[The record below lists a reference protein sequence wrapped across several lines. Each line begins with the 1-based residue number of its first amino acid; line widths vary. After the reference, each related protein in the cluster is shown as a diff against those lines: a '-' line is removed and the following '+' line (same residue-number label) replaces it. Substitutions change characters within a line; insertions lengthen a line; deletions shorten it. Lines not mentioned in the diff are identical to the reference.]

1 MKLNASVTLSSAEL
15 TSETIK
21 NSTKNMFSS
30 SVSQFKQQSKSM
42 AEQNTTDRDT
52 SKVLHKTKTAVAPVT
67 TALSKSFI
75 DNEYKKAIVKFASE
89 YESQSAYFMNELE
102 KDHIFLRKEFSKESP
117 VIAEEWGSLKKTID
131 LNKTEGGK
139 FFKYENYIKKGS
151 YQISSK
157 KELTV
162 YDNSEINDIIRTTGL
177 KLKRLEKQG
186 VNGKIPVNQ
195 TEVYK
200 KFEKMHSDALR
211 IQKLDKKRKQ
221 KSPKRLKRQLISLV
235 SSPISSSEGM
245 QGYRLMEH
253 CTTPVIAGCR
263 FASRQA
269 NRIGYHIAKRKIAEQ
284 YIKAQPQIASHVLRE
299 DAKRYALERLRK
311 TSSTTFFKDMATK
324 KTLNHLEKVT
334 AKSTSRLGKSAYN
347 IVRLQKS
354 LQTTPK
360 DAIKIA
366 TKESVKSALNTTTYG
381 RKVIQTQKKVKRTT
395 SAAKKIATKPV
406 RFVAKKAS
414 NTFVFR
420 TFRKINFAVKG
431 IKKVI
436 IGMAKSLTKFLLSA
450 LAGFFTSVISTLVSL
465 ITMLLPMSFLLP
477 FIAIILALGIMVS
490 STNGDASRYVTDSN
504 WATVCAT
511 VKQAVAEARANDDT
525 PYSQTES
532 FVVNINGVDYTSR
545 PDCSGYVSLCLRV
558 YGSFPADSGG
568 WISTNFVTAGEL
580 PGFKKYTLAE
590 IGGVEGLQ
598 CGDIMAKPK
607 SSPGANDGHVLIF
620 DRCENG
626 AYYIWSN
633 GNSAAVANPVSAPAK
648 AGVSYLLKHPTIWRC
663 TGELHNQN
671 NILPVTPPQNTTPS
685 LEDTLPVSPTSPNN
699 NPNNVLPIGP

>member
-30 SVSQFKQQSKSM
+30 SVSQFKQQSKST

-67 TALSKSFI
+67 TVLSKSFI
-75 DNEYKKAIVKFASE
+75 DNEYKKAIVKFAFE

-200 KFEKMHSDALR
+200 KFEKMHSDALK
-211 IQKLDKKRKQ
+211 IQKLDKKFKQ
-221 KSPKRLKRQLISLV
+221 KSPKRLKRQLIRLA

-253 CTTPVIAGCR
+253 CTTPVVAGCR

-269 NRIGYHIAKRKIAEQ
+269 NHIGYHIAKRKIAEQ

-490 STNGDASRYVTDSN
+490 SIGGDASRYVVNTD
-504 WATVCAT
+504 WVEVCKTA
-511 VKQAVAEARANDDT
+511 KQAVAETRAGCGDNA
-525 PYSQTES
+525 YSQTTYYPIT
-532 FVVNINGVDYTSR
+532 INGVEYTTR
-545 PDCSGYVSLCLRV
+545 PDCSGYVSFCLQI
-558 YGSFPADSGG
+558 YGSLQKGNI
-568 WISTNFVTAGEL
+568 WNSTLFTDNATL
-580 PGFKKYTLAE
+580 PGFAKYTLNE

-598 CGDIMAKPK
+598 CGDIMTKH
-607 SSPGANDGHVLIF
+607 GHVFIF
-620 DRCENG
+620 DRYENG
-626 AYYIWSN
+626 VYYIWSN
-633 GNSAAVANPVSAPAK
+633 GSDKAVMSPVSTPTTIP
-648 AGVSYLLKHPTIWRC
+648 YLLEHPTIWRC